1 MVSGMVIFIEIE
13 DINGDK
19 RLVNVNFI
27 TDIIGNKIYINT
39 GATGEQM
46 SIDCKESYEQIKRR
60 IFDCGNKLKGF

>member
-1 MVSGMVIFIEIE
+1 MVIFIEIE

-46 SIDCKESYEQIKRR
+46 GITCKESYEQIKHMISNCR
-60 IFDCGNKLKGF
+60 